1 MKKKY
6 LHHLIAIF
14 LIFSSLLIIKSV
26 SAQGGLI
33 PAPSGGGEGDYTLND
48 FIVLAVNVSQII
60 LGLVGSLSLIMFVY
74 GGVVFILSGGSSEKI
89 SQAKKII
96 VASVVGLI
104 IVFSSWLIIKFAV
117 ETLGYEEGFDGTVSA
132 LMTNSNL
139 N

>member
-6 LHHLIAIF
+6 LHHFIAIF
-14 LIFSSLLIIKSV
+14 LIFSSLLIINSV
-26 SAQGGLI
+26 AAQGGLI